1 MSCKKKQSGVCV
13 HPLVAFTV
21 LGFAAVGMW
30 GMYCAVKKKAC
41 KLKKTV
47 SDLGCDCVEAVC
59 EKAEDLM
66 DEGIHA
72 AERLTAK
79 TN

>member
-1 MSCKKKQSGVCV
+1 MMCRKKQTGVCV

-21 LGFAAVGMW
+21 LGFAVMGMW
-30 GMYCAVKKKAC
+30 GAVTAVKTKAC
-41 KLKKTV
+41 KLKKAV
-47 SDLGCDCVEAVC
+47 SELGCDCVDAVR

-79 TN
+79 KD